1 MTQRNRKEATFP
13 VATQTETLTQG
24 VSFSNTELKHLILPL
39 MGEQFLAIAVGLADS
54 VMVAG
59 VSNAAVSA
67 VSLVDSVSNLMI
79 YIFSAF
85 ATGGAVAAGQY
96 LGRGDETRAR
106 RAAEQLTVLLAAVSL
121 AVMAA
126 LYLGKGFVLTHVFGR
141 IEADVMAATDAYY
154 SVVMAS
160 IPFLALYNAAAA
172 LLRIMERSDLS
183 FRVSLMMNAVN
194 ICGNGILIYGLKLG
208 ILGAAIPTLCS
219 RILACVVI
227 LARFRDRSL
236 PLHLRELRHYRFNG
250 HLVRNILSIGVPSGL
265 ENGMFHFGRLILTSL
280 ISTFGT
286 ASIMA
291 NAMGNVIGNFH
302 VFSGTAIGLG
312 MTAVASRCVGAGD
325 YAAARRYTRKLM
337 LWCYAAGTAINA
349 VLLLAIPLILR
360 LYHVEGETAQLA
372 AWVMGIHGT
381 GTILLYPTA
390 FPLPNTLRAAGDA
403 RYTMLVTMLSM
414 WLFRVGLGVVLGRT
428 LGFGVIGVYLA
439 HMVDW
444 TVRSLSFTLRY
455 RGTRWQ
461 HAAMT

>member
-1 MTQRNRKEATFP
+1 MQTTLPQRQEGAI
-13 VATQTETLTQG
+13 
-24 VSFSNTELKHLILPL
+24 SFTTGELRRLILPL
-39 MGEQFLAIAVGLADS
+39 MGEQLLAITVGLADS
-54 VMVAG
+54 LMVAG

-79 YIFSAF
+79 FIFSAF

-96 LGRGDETRAR
+96 LGRQDEEKAR

-126 LYLGKGFVLTHVFGR
+126 LYLGKVFVLTHVFGE
-141 IEADVMAATDAYY
+141 IERDVMEATDTYY

-160 IPFLALYNAAAA
+160 IPFLALYNAGAA
-172 LLRIMERSDLS
+172 LMRIMQRSDLS
-183 FRVSLMMNAVN
+183 FRVSLLMNGVN
-194 ICGNGILIYGLKLG
+194 ICGNAILIYGLKLG

-219 RILACVVI
+219 RMAACIVI
-227 LARFRDRSL
+227 LSRFADRRL
-236 PLHLRELRHYRFNG
+236 PLHLRELKHYRFDRRM
-250 HLVRNILSIGVPSGL
+250 VKNILSIGVPSGL

-302 VFSGTAIGLG
+302 VCLGTAMGLG
-312 MTAVASRCVGAGD
+312 MTTVASRCVGAGD
-325 YAAARRYTRKLM
+325 YAAARKYTRKLM
-337 LWCYAAGTAINA
+337 GWCYAANSAVNA
-349 VLLLAIPLILR
+349 LLLLAIPLILR
-360 LYHVEGETAQLA
+360 LYQVEGETARLA
-372 AWVMGIHGT
+372 AWVMGIHGM

-403 RYTMLVTMLSM
+403 RYTMLVTMFSM
-414 WLFRVGLGVVLGRT
+414 WLFRVGLGVVLGKT
-428 LGFGVIGVYLA
+428 LGFGVIGVYTA

-444 TVRSLSFTLRY
+444 VVRSLCFTLRY
-455 RGTRWQ
+455 RGKRWQ
-461 HAAMT
+461 HAAME

>member
-1 MTQRNRKEATFP
+1 M
-13 VATQTETLTQG
+13 ETKLETRS
-24 VSFSNTELKHLILPL
+24 VSFSNTELRQLILPL

-54 VMVAG
+54 LMVAG

-96 LGRGDETRAR
+96 LGRRDEVRAR

-121 AVMAA
+121 AVMTA
-126 LYLGKGFVLTHVFGR
+126 LYLGKGFVLTHVFGK
-141 IEADVMAATDAYY
+141 IEADVMAATDIYY

-172 LLRIMERSDLS
+172 LLRIMQRSDLS
-183 FRVSLMMNAVN
+183 FRASLLMNAVN
-194 ICGNGILIYGLKLG
+194 ICGNAILIYGLKLG

-219 RILACVVI
+219 RILACA
-227 LARFRDRSL
+227 LLMCRFRDRRL
-236 PLHLRELRHYRFNG
+236 PLHLRELKHYRFDG
-250 HLVRNILSIGVPSGL
+250 HMVKNILSIGVPSGL

-302 VFSGTAIGLG
+302 IFTGAAMGLG
-312 MTAVASRCVGAGD
+312 MTTVASRCVGAGD
-325 YAAARRYTRKLM
+325 YAAARKYTRQLM
-337 LWCYAAGTAINA
+337 RWCYAISTAINIL
-349 VLLLAIPLILR
+349 LLLAIPLILR
-360 LYHVEGETAQLA
+360 LYQVEGETARLA
-372 AWVMGIHGT
+372 AWVIGIHGM
-381 GTILLYPTA
+381 GTILLYPTS

-428 LGFGVIGVYLA
+428 LGFGVLGVYAA

-444 TVRSLSFTLRY
+444 VVRSLCFTLRY